1 MNQFIVTAPEAG
13 ASGESLGVVFTDGV
27 GHVNDGSKEGR
38 AAIEYFRRRGYT
50 LTPED
55 DGEAIEEPEESTP
68 LDPDDPGPEPP
79 PFDPS
84 EHSVE
89 EVLAYLDK
97 HEDADTRS
105 AEFDRVLEA
114 EQAGKAR
121 KTILQKGAD
130 Q

>member
-1 MNQFIVTAPEAG
+1 MNQFTVTAPAAG
-13 ASGESLGVVFTDGV
+13 FSGESCGVAFTGGV

-50 LTPED
+50 LTPV
-55 DGEAIEEPEESTP
+55 EAEESETP
-68 LDPDDPGPEPP
+68 AHADPDGQTGGPDEYVVPDG

-89 EVLAYLDK
+89 EVLAYLD
-97 HEDADTRS
+97 HV
-105 AEFDRVLEA
+105 DRDVAARVIEA